1 MNSVDVEVLRT
12 AVAWMKS
19 GQRVVMGTVVRT
31 WGSAPRPPGSL
42 MIIREDGQ
50 VVGSVS
56 GGCVEDDLIRRVY
69 ARDLPLQHPEVTTYG
84 ASLEESRRFNLP
96 CGGSL
101 QIVLE
106 PLSDRS
112 HLNELLARI
121 ETQHCVERSL
131 DLTTGE
137 VALRPSQAGETVVFD
152 GRVLRTMHGPTHRL
166 LIVGAGQLARYLA
179 AMAVMLDYLVTICE
193 PREEYHKAWDPI
205 EGVLLSDEMPDD
217 LANAMQLDANCAVVA
232 VTHDPAL
239 DDLALMQA
247 LKSPAFYVGA
257 LGSRHNNDRR
267 RQRLRDFDLPA
278 TAVDRLRG
286 PVGLNLGGLTPSEI
300 ALSILAEMTAIRRG
314 RQPEGNLAD
323 WSTSTAECRVDTSLA

>member
-12 AVAWMKS
+12 AVDWMKS
-19 GQRVVMGTVVRT
+19 GQHVVMGTVVRT

-50 VVGSVS
+50 VAGSVS

-69 ARDLPLQHPEVTTYG
+69 ARDLPLDRPEVTTYG

-96 CGGSL
+96 CGGTL

-106 PLSDRS
+106 PLAEGSRLD
-112 HLNELLARI
+112 ELLARI
-121 ETQHCVERSL
+121 ETQHSVARTL
-131 DLTTGE
+131 DLGTGE
-137 VALRPSQAGETVVFD
+137 VTLQASKAGETVSFD
-152 GRVLRTMHGPTHRL
+152 GRTLRTQHGPTHRL
-166 LIVGAGQLARYLA
+166 LIVGAGQVARYLA
-179 AMAVMLDYLVTICE
+179 AMAVMLDYLVTVCE
-193 PREEYHKAWDPI
+193 PREEYYKAWAPM

-217 LANAMQLDANCAVVA
+217 LAGAMQLDASSAVVA

-247 LKSPAFYVGA
+247 LRSPAFYVGA

-267 RQRLRDFDLPA
+267 RQRLREFDLTA
-278 TAVDRLRG
+278 TEIDRLRG

-300 ALSILAEMTAIRRG
+300 ALSIVAEMTAIRRG
-314 RQPEGNLAD
+314 RTLDGSLAD
-323 WSTSTAECRVDTSLA
+323 WSTSTRECAVDASIA